1 MKKFESI
8 LNEIKGLHAEVKKAQ
23 DQQSEEIERYFR
35 KFDGLTLKEKVQK
48 EKAEAEEKEMHLEKV
63 AEFGKTITD
72 GKLKIK
78 LLENNAKISLYH
90 EVMPTALEV
99 YEKYKGKPYGEKTK
113 EKIRAEIKEKTN
125 CNVYMD
131 ESTFSIYPLH
141 NSYYDVKCGT
151 RYVDGKQKLLLID
164 NKIQCVDMDD
174 LQLYHINRTYFDDL
188 DSTILEMKKL
198 HAEAQKKQEELIKI
212 CSEFNKLSVNGISDL
227 SHTTYKIS
235 SII

>member
-23 DQQSEEIERYFR
+23 DQQSEEIEKYYR

-48 EKAEAEEKEMHLEKV
+48 KKAEEEKVHLEKI
-63 AEFGKTITD
+63 AKFEKTITD
-72 GKLKIK
+72 KKLKIK

-141 NSYYDVKCGT
+141 NSYYDIKCGT
-151 RYVDGKQKLLLID
+151 RYVDGKQKFLLID
-164 NKIQCVDMDD
+164 NKIQCVDMSD
-174 LQLYHINRTYFDDL
+174 LQLYYINSTYFDDL

-227 SHTTYKIS
+227 SHTAYRIS
-235 SII
+235 NII